1 MPVSRVW
8 TIEGMNASA
17 AQDAGA
23 PSHRRG
29 VALIPILVAVAVA
42 AYLVDVLS
50 KVAVVATLEYGR
62 PVSVIGDFL
71 TFRLARNSGAA
82 FSMATGYT
90 WVLTFVALAVVLGI
104 VRYATR
110 LGSLGWVIGLGLV
123 LGGALGNLTDRMFR
137 SPGPFRG
144 HVVDFIQVGDWWPTF
159 NTADSA
165 VVCGAVLLVLLTLL
179 GYDYDGTRTGWA
191 ARGRPTGTTAD
202 GTNRDGT
209 NGDGTNRDD
218 ATGDGATADDAD
230 QSSGEQEDRDA

>member
-1 MPVSRVW
+1 
-8 TIEGMNASA
+8 MNHSA
-17 AQDAGA
+17 AQSAGA
-23 PSHRRG
+23 PSRRRG
-29 VALIPILVAVAVA
+29 LALIPILIAVA
-42 AYLVDVLS
+42 AVAYLLDVLS
-50 KVAVVATLEYGR
+50 KALVVANLEYGR

-71 TFRLARNSGAA
+71 TFALTRNSGAA

-90 WVLTFVALAVVLGI
+90 WILTFVALVVVLGI
-104 VRYATR
+104 VRYANR

-159 NTADSA
+159 NLADSA

-191 ARGRPTGTTAD
+191 ARR
-202 GTNRDGT
+202 RK
-209 NGDGTNRDD
+209 D
-218 ATGDGATADDAD
+218 AADDE
-230 QSSGEQEDRDA
+230 SEDLDA